1 LEFHVQLREAFR
13 DAVEAEPSR
22 CVLIDA
28 SQSPEVVATDIWM
41 TVVDRLMKQRAAP
54 LASWNAR

>member
-1 LEFHVQLREAFR
+1 VQLREAFR